1 VPDRPPPRPTPHVGI
16 ARRRDYVGPEN
27 EDVTDLTE
35 REIILRCYDA
45 TLHLKAGIRLEL
57 NMLEHRIKEIE
68 HHLWPGTNQSPSGTT
83 PEWDRRR
90 HIDPLTEFS
99 PEDTDHGS
107 TKLPPGMF
115 AALQQKVT
123 RLEAEK
129 VEADA
134 YAAGQENV
142 RREIERASNKR
153 WERARKWL
161 VVLVPLIALVF
172 GGVGFLVKHLIDLPQ
187 TESRKLDK

>member
-1 VPDRPPPRPTPHVGI
+1 
-16 ARRRDYVGPEN
+16 VGPEN
-27 EDVTDLTE
+27 EDVTDLNE

-68 HHLWPGTNQSPSGTT
+68 HHLWPGTNPIPVHATQ
-83 PEWDRRR
+83 EWDRRR
-90 HIDPLTEFS
+90 HVDALSEFN

-129 VEADA
+129 AEADA
-134 YAAGQENV
+134 YAAGQENA
-142 RREIERASNKR
+142 RRDLDKATQKR
-153 WERARKWL
+153 WDRTLKWAKILIPL
-161 VVLVPLIALVF
+161 VALMF
-172 GGVGFLVKHLIDLPQ
+172 TGVGFLVKHLIDQQPPAAY
-187 TESRKLDK
+187 SPPK

>member
-1 VPDRPPPRPTPHVGI
+1 VPDRPPPRPP
-16 ARRRDYVGPEN
+16 RPRDPDRPCELVGPEQ
-27 EDVTDLTE
+27 EDVSGLDN
-35 REIILRCYDA
+35 RQIILRTYDA
-45 TLHLKAGIRLEL
+45 TLHLRAGMRLEM
-57 NMLEHRIKEIE
+57 NMMDYRLKAVE

-129 VEADA
+129 VSIP
-134 YAAGQENV
+134 G
-142 RREIERASNKR
+142 AS
-153 WERARKWL
+153 L
-161 VVLVPLIALVF
+161 
-172 GGVGFLVKHLIDLPQ
+172 FL
-187 TESRKLDK
+187 

>member
-1 VPDRPPPRPTPHVGI
+1 MRLEMNMM
-16 ARRRDYVGPEN
+16 DY
-27 EDVTDLTE
+27 
-35 REIILRCYDA
+35 R
-45 TLHLKAGIRLEL
+45 LKAV
-57 NMLEHRIKEIE
+57 E

-129 VEADA
+129 AEADA
-134 YAAGQENV
+134 YAAGQENM
-142 RREIERASNKR
+142 RREIERTSAKR
-153 WERARKWL
+153 WERTLKWAK
-161 VVLVPLIALVF
+161 VLVPIALLVF
-172 GGVGFLVKHLIDLPQ
+172 SGIGFLVKHLIDLPQ
-187 TESRKLDK
+187 TQSRQLDK